1 MMSHTEKLLSREE
14 IFTGRVI
21 HVTRDTVL
29 LENGESSTRE
39 VVHHH
44 GGACVAALT
53 EEDEL
58 YFVRQY
64 RHAYGREI
72 LELPA
77 GKLEKGEDPFFAA
90 QRELTEEAG
99 VTADDFVSLGT
110 FLPTCGYCTETIYL
124 YAAKNLH
131 QTAQHLDADE
141 FVTVE
146 KLPFAQVAEMIA
158 AGQINDGKTI
168 AAYYRLLMLR
178 QKGAF

>member
-1 MMSHTEKLLSREE
+1 MPHTEKLISREE

-29 LENGESSTRE
+29 LENGEESTRE
-39 VVHHH
+39 VVHHN
-44 GGACVAALT
+44 GGACIAALN
-53 EEDEL
+53 EKDEL

-64 RHAYGREI
+64 RHAYEREI

-77 GKLEKGEDPFFAA
+77 GKLEKGEDPFYAA
-90 QRELTEEAG
+90 KRELTEEAG
-99 VTADDFVSLGT
+99 ITADDYISLGT

-131 QTAQHLDADE
+131 QSSQNLDADE

-146 KLPFAQVAEMIA
+146 KIPFAKVAEMIA
-158 AGQINDGKTI
+158 AGEINDGKTI
-168 AAYYRLLMLR
+168 AAYYRLAMLR
-178 QKGAF
+178 QKGKF